1 MASRSASTG
10 ARPGARPS
18 RPPVRDFTGGS
29 PSFRIEW
36 DVRPA
41 FDLVFSLSS
50 DSGGEDLPAPDR
62 AWLTDAKAS
71 MPQSATAYLGR
82 EHHPDMLI
90 HVGAF
95 LVERTD
101 VRSSSAVVE
110 ALRSASPSS
119 IFKTLLDEPG
129 AETTEVEQ
137 ALEGHRKAIAA
148 VRARLKG
155 SKAEALGRI
164 LDDPETEYGQLV
176 DVMAAW
182 APIFAPI
189 EDRVEAIIKRDY
201 DLRAADRASL
211 AEVELVEKTTGGIRI
226 VPDPAIERVI
236 LAPSYFARP
245 FNYLFA
251 GRGWRFDGYPVA
263 DAAFDVDPL
272 SPPASVLRVHRAL
285 GDATRLRILKALADK
300 DLYGTELAEQ
310 LEISKPTVTH
320 HMAQL
325 RAAGLVTAVQAG
337 SAVYYSLRRE
347 RVQEALNDLTSFLV
361 G

>member
-10 ARPGARPS
+10 PRPGARPS

-41 FDLVFSLSS
+41 FDLIFSLAN
-50 DSGGEDLPAPDR
+50 DSGGEDLPAADR
-62 AWLTDAKAS
+62 AWLADAKAELPES
-71 MPQSATAYLGR
+71 IRAYLGR
-82 EHHPDMLI
+82 DHNADSLV
-90 HVGAF
+90 HVGGY

-101 VRSSSAVVE
+101 VRTSGEVVE
-110 ALRSASPSS
+110 ALRGASPVQM
-119 IFKTLLDEPG
+119 FRMLLDEPG
-129 AETTEVEQ
+129 ADTNEVEQ
-137 ALEGHRKAIAA
+137 ALEGNRKAIAA
-148 VRARLKG
+148 VKARLKG
-155 SKAEALGRI
+155 SKAEKLGKL
-164 LDDPETEYGQLV
+164 LDDPETAHDEIV

-182 APIFAPI
+182 APIFRPI
-189 EDRVEAIIKRDY
+189 EDRVAGIIQRDY

-211 AEVELVEKTTGGIRI
+211 AEIELVEKTTGGIRI

-251 GRGWRFDGYPVA
+251 GKGWRFSGYPVA

-272 SPPASVLRVHRAL
+272 APPASVLRVHRAL

-300 DLYGTELAEQ
+300 DLFGTELAEQ
-310 LEISKPTVTH
+310 LDLSKPTVSH

>member
-50 DSGGEDLPAPDR
+50 DSGGDDLPAPDR

-71 MPQSATAYLGR
+71 LPEPVRSYLGR
-82 EHHPDMLI
+82 EHRADMLI

-95 LVERTD
+95 LVERTE
-101 VRSSSAVVE
+101 VRTSSQVVD
-110 ALRSASPSS
+110 ALRGATPVDV
-119 IFKTLLDEPG
+119 FRTLLDEPG
-129 AETTEVEQ
+129 ADTGEIEQ
-137 ALEGHRKAIAA
+137 ALDGNRKAIAA

-155 SKAEALGRI
+155 HKAEALGKL
-164 LDDPETEYGQLV
+164 LDDPDRAYGEV
-176 DVMAAW
+176 IDVMAAW
-182 APIFAPI
+182 APVFAPI
-189 EDRVEAIIKRDY
+189 EGRIETIIQRDY

-211 AEVELVEKTTGGIRI
+211 GEVELVEKTTGGIRI

-236 LAPSYFARP
+236 LAPTYFARP

-251 GRGWRFDGYPVA
+251 GKGWRFDGYPVA

-272 SPPASVLRVHRAL
+272 SPPTSVLRVHRAL

-310 LEISKPTVTH
+310 LEISKATITH

>member
-10 ARPGARPS
+10 ARPGPRPS

-41 FDLVFSLSS
+41 YDVVISLSS
-50 DSGGEDLPAPDR
+50 DTGGEDLPAPDR
-62 AWLTDAKAS
+62 AWLTEAKAS
-71 MPQSATAYLGR
+71 LPEPARTYLGR
-82 EHHPDMLI
+82 DHQADMLI

-95 LVERTD
+95 LVERTEARTSSD
-101 VRSSSAVVE
+101 VVA
-110 ALRSASPSS
+110 ALRSASPAAV
-119 IFKTLLDEPG
+119 FRTLLDEPG
-129 AETTEVEQ
+129 ADPAEIEQ
-137 ALEGHRKAIAA
+137 ALEGHRKAIAS

-155 SKAEALGRI
+155 SKAEVLGKL
-164 LDDPETEYGQLV
+164 LDDPEAEYGALV

-189 EDRVEAIIKRDY
+189 EDRVAGIIQRDY

-211 AEVELVEKTTGGIRI
+211 GEVELVEKTTGGIRI

-310 LEISKPTVTH
+310 LDISKPTVTH

-325 RAAGLVTAVQAG
+325 RSAGLVTAVQAG